1 MGNYKTGKLGHYQF
15 AVIVD
20 THRPK
25 ASVGFEKQAVI
36 TACRNGRD
44 SAVNDLFRPI
54 GVAVQSAIA
63 KLTENIV
70 THRPKA
76 AVGFEKQA
84 VISSRRNG
92 SDTAGH
98 DFFGPISADTWAVTQ
113 LTQII
118 VTHHP

>member
-25 ASVGFEKQAVI
+25 AS
-36 TACRNGRD
+36 
-44 SAVNDLFRPI
+44 
-54 GVAVQSAIA
+54 
-63 KLTENIV
+63 
-70 THRPKA
+70 
-76 AVGFEKQA
+76 VGFEKQA